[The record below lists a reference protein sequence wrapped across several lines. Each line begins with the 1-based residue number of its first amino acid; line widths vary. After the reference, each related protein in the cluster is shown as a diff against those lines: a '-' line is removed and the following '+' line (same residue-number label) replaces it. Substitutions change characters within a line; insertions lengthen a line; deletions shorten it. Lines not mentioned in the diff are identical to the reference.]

1 MCMLTIN
8 IVIHPA
14 LRNNMG
20 DTKRAKI
27 SNSNKNFRTF
37 KCKILISI
45 IWLFQFDSFLAV
57 VFFFSPQRFGLCL
70 VFIYL
75 CVFLLF
81 LFIRFWTHPKWQTSN
96 SLWNINVFRIF
107 KLPTSR
113 YVKKKY
119 TWTPRTWFMTIKLHE
134 TNKNKLHRQNIKY
147 YVIRNPLLA
156 MLNDEILVKE
166 IIFYTLYNLDLI
178 YH

>member
-1 MCMLTIN
+1 MCILTIN

-45 IWLFQFDSFLAV
+45 IWLFQFVSFLAV
-57 VFFFSPQRFGLCL
+57 VDS
-70 VFIYL
+70 VYAS
-75 CVFLLF
+75 F
-81 LFIRFWTHPKWQTSN
+81 LFIYVCFCCFCSFAFGHTSN

-147 YVIRNPLLA
+147 CVIRNPLLA

>member
-1 MCMLTIN
+1 MTL
-8 IVIHPA
+8 
-14 LRNNMG
+14 
-20 DTKRAKI
+20 
-27 SNSNKNFRTF
+27 
-37 KCKILISI
+37 SI
-45 IWLFQFDSFLAV
+45 C
-57 VFFFSPQRFGLCL
+57 FFPGSGGFGLCL

-113 YVKKKY
+113 YVKKKIHLNSTY
-119 TWTPRTWFMTIKLHE
+119 LIHDNKTTKE

-166 IIFYTLYNLDLI
+166 IILYTLYNLDLI